1 MGKPATR
8 LMWDTEGPHELKHL
22 ANKVYDWYSGVVAS
36 PRVRIAAA
44 HSDFPP
50 KAFPW
55 CLFDKFPEDRA
66 QIPKFRGY

>member
-36 PRVRIAAA
+36 PRIRIAAA

-50 KAFPW
+50 SSFP
-55 CLFDKFPEDRA
+55 LVPL
-66 QIPKFRGY
+66 